1 MDDRPPSPS
10 LSVAATVPPPNTEN
24 LLELMTIMK
33 GTMDQLDG
41 TFEALNQTGGRV
53 EGLQSEPALDSVSQ
67 IQALRRHLVYQ
78 DRRQQDKM
86 EDIRVILSEV
96 LQGEIVEFLKV
107 VIEGEIEEMID
118 KEVEEQ
124 VAERLQKHIPPHLRE
139 MVDAHKRQLD
149 DVTRNLH
156 NVEAR
161 RRNAALRHQQG
172 DGTIYPL
179 QLPSAQP
186 SENFPTNL
194 DELVNVE
201 AEKLANLMV
210 EYGMRPGSSRE
221 ENLNDFM
228 KFCHIGYEV
237 VPTSI
242 DPPATA
248 E

>member
-1 MDDRPPSPS
+1 M
-10 LSVAATVPPPNTEN
+10 
-24 LLELMTIMK
+24 ELMSIMK
-33 GTMDQLDG
+33 GTMDQLG
-41 TFEALNQTGGRV
+41 ETFDALNQTGNRV
-53 EGLQSEPALDSVSQ
+53 EDLQAEPALDSVAQ

-86 EDIRVILSEV
+86 EDIKVILSEV
-96 LQGEIVEFLKV
+96 LQGEIVEFLKG
-107 VIEGEIEEMID
+107 VIEGEVEEMID

-139 MVDAHKRQLD
+139 MVDAHKKQLD
-149 DVTRNLH
+149 DVTKNLH

-172 DGTIYPL
+172 DGTIHPL
-179 QLPSAQP
+179 HLSSAQP
-186 SENFPTNL
+186 SENFPKNL
-194 DELVNVE
+194 DDLVNVE

-210 EYGMRPGSSRE
+210 EYGLAPTESRE
-221 ENLNDFM
+221 QNLNHFM

-237 VPTSI
+237 VPSAI
-242 DPPATA
+242 APPP